1 MKDSRIKILHVTF
14 NMGIGGT
21 EQVIRQ
27 IIENSDAEKFAH
39 EILCIDGEIGPLGCA
54 LEEKG
59 IHVECTQR
67 QAGTDF
73 KLIRF
78 IRRLIKSRDVD
89 VLHCHQYT
97 PYFYGVLGAAGKRV
111 KVIFTEHGRFYPDRH
126 HFKRRFIN
134 PLLVMMTRY
143 ITAISKSTADA
154 MAEYEYVPR
163 DRIEVIY
170 NGIRDLQAEAQDR
183 STLLKALGLDA
194 QYRYIGTISRLEP
207 IKNQAMMIKAFQQSK
222 LKVPELKLVL
232 IGDGAIKS
240 ELMALAK
247 SLGVEQDVIFTGFI
261 DNPQRFLGLF
271 EIFLLSSFSE
281 GTSMTLLEAMSLSR
295 PCVATSVG
303 GNPEIVADDGTG
315 RLVASDNAALFSEA
329 ITVLLLD
336 KDLRAT
342 YGAAGRARFLQAFT
356 AEHMI
361 ECYHTL
367 YKGTK

>member
-1 MKDSRIKILHVTF
+1 
-14 NMGIGGT
+14 
-21 EQVIRQ
+21 
-27 IIENSDAEKFAH
+27 
-39 EILCIDGEIGPLGCA
+39 
-54 LEEKG
+54 
-59 IHVECTQR
+59 
-67 QAGTDF
+67 
-73 KLIRF
+73 
-78 IRRLIKSRDVD
+78 
-89 VLHCHQYT
+89 
-97 PYFYGVLGAAGKRV
+97 
-111 KVIFTEHGRFYPDRH
+111 
-126 HFKRRFIN
+126 
-134 PLLVMMTRY
+134 
-143 ITAISKSTADA
+143 
-154 MAEYEYVPR
+154 
-163 DRIEVIY
+163 
-170 NGIRDLQAEAQDR
+170 
-183 STLLKALGLDA
+183 
-194 QYRYIGTISRLEP
+194 
-207 IKNQAMMIKAFQQSK
+207 MIKAFQQSK

-303 GNPEIVADDGTG
+303 GNPEIVVDDETG

-329 ITVLLLD
+329 ITALLLD
-336 KDLRAT
+336 EDLRAT

-367 YKGTK
+367 YKGK